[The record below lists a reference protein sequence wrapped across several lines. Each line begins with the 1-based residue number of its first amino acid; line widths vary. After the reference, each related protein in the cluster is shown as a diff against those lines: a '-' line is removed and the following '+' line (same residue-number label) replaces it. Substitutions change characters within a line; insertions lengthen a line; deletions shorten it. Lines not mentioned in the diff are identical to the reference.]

1 MAGFGPGMNTLTV
14 FWPHDAGADGR
25 GQEWVVDMYAGGDG
39 PERYTAASGTR
50 IEDLLKDFVAR
61 AGELLQFQER
71 MGGLLEAVVAVA
83 EDLSLDAV
91 LERVVQSACQ
101 LLRARY
107 GALGVIGDDRALSHF
122 ITVGIDGELAKKIG
136 PLPTGHGVL
145 GLLISDPRPLR
156 LHDLR
161 SHPEAYGFPKHH
173 PPMQSFL
180 GVPVRVRDV
189 VFGNLY
195 LTEKEGGGDFT
206 VEDEELAVALAAAA
220 GVAIE
225 NARLYD
231 DARRRA
237 QWLEACMDV
246 SGLMLGTDPTS
257 SAGLDPIAGR
267 ALRESGSRLAL
278 IVKPAPEG
286 AGYVVAGAN
295 GEDAELFSGLPLSMD
310 AEALQGVL
318 EGGEPLLVDNAADVL
333 GVLEGTVAGPL
344 LAVALSTQGAHHGLL
359 LLVREAGAG
368 PYGRTDVEM
377 GAVFGS
383 HVALALELARVH
395 RLREELLVFT
405 DRDRIARDLH
415 DLVIQRLFAAGLS
428 VQSLNRFTKEDHA
441 LERIRAITGELDE
454 AIRSLRDT
462 IYSLRTGNS
471 DTELLSGR
479 LRRVTRSAA
488 KSMPFAPGLNL
499 EGPVDSVLPDK
510 AEHVV
515 AVVTEGLSNAMRHS
529 GADSIEVSVSALN
542 GRMTVLITDNGNG
555 FNGSA
560 KRNGLSNMEERAR
573 MLDGT
578 CTISGAPDAGTS
590 LEWSIPL

>member
-1 MAGFGPGMNTLTV
+1 MEKANSEM
-14 FWPHDAGADGR
+14 
-25 GQEWVVDMYAGGDG
+25 
-39 PERYTAASGTR
+39 PERYTPAGSLR
-50 IEDLLKDFVAR
+50 IEDLLKDFVSR

-101 LLRARY
+101 LLHARY

-122 ITVGIDGELAKKIG
+122 ITIGIDGELAKNIG

-161 SHPEAYGFPKHH
+161 RHPESYGFPDHH

-231 DARRRA
+231 DARRRS

-246 SGLMLGTDPTS
+246 SGMMLGTDEASTMD
-257 SAGLDPIAGR
+257 GLDPIAER
-267 ALRESGSRLAL
+267 AMLESGSELAL
-278 IVKPAPEG
+278 IVAPSSDG
-286 AGYVVAGAN
+286 SGYVVAGAA
-295 GEDAELFSGLPLSMD
+295 GDHASQFSQMPVAVKPG
-310 AEALQGVL
+310 ALQSVL
-318 EGGEPLLVDNAADVL
+318 AGGDPLLADNAADVL
-333 GVLEGTVAGPL
+333 IALEGYATGPL
-344 LAVALSTQGAHHGLL
+344 LAIALSTQGAHHGFLF
-359 LLVREAGAG
+359 LVRAAGAVAFS
-368 PYGRTDVEM
+368 RTDVEM
-377 GAVFGS
+377 GSVFGS
-383 HVALALELARVH
+383 HVALALELSRVH

-428 VQSLNRFTKEDHA
+428 VQSLNRFTHEDLA
-441 LERIRAITGELDE
+441 LDRIGAITGELDE

-462 IYSLRTGNS
+462 IYSLKRGSS

-479 LRRVTRSAA
+479 IRRVTGSAA
-488 KSMPFAPGLNL
+488 KSIPFAPVLTIT
-499 EGPVDSVLPDK
+499 GPVDSVLPD
-510 AEHVV
+510 AADHVV
-515 AVVTEGLSNAMRHS
+515 AVISEGLSNAIRHS
-529 GADSIEVSVSALN
+529 GADSIEVSVAALS
-542 GRMTVLITDNGNG
+542 GRVTVLITDNGTG
-555 FNGSA
+555 FNEPD
-560 KRNGLSNMEERAR
+560 KRNGLANLEERAS

-578 CTISGAPDAGTS
+578 CTVTSAPGTGTS
-590 LEWSIPL
+590 LEWSVPI

>member
-1 MAGFGPGMNTLTV
+1 MNM
-14 FWPHDAGADGR
+14 HAS
-25 GQEWVVDMYAGGDG
+25 GDG
-39 PERYTAASGTR
+39 PERYTAASGQR
-50 IEDLLKDFVAR
+50 IEDLLKDFVSR

-101 LLRARY
+101 LLHARY

-122 ITVGIDGELAKKIG
+122 ITVGIDDELSQRIG

-161 SHPEAYGFPKHH
+161 QHPEAYGFPKHH

-246 SGLMLGTDPTS
+246 SGLMLGRDPAS
-257 SAGLDPIAGR
+257 SSGGLDPIAGR

-278 IVKPAPEG
+278 IVEPSADG
-286 AGYVVAGAN
+286 VGYIVAGAS
-295 GEDAELFSGLPLSMD
+295 GKDSELFSGLPLSM
-310 AEALQGVL
+310 ESQELKCVL
-318 EGGEPLLVDNAADVL
+318 AGGEPLLVDNAADIL
-333 GVLEGTVAGPL
+333 GVLEGTLAGPL
-344 LAVALSTQGAHHGLL
+344 LAVALSTQGAHHGVL
-359 LLVREAGAG
+359 LLVRDSGAG
-368 PYGRTDVEM
+368 PYSRTDVEM

-428 VQSLNRFTKEDHA
+428 VQSLNRFTQEDLA
-441 LERIRAITGELDE
+441 LERIRAVTGELDE

-462 IYSLRTGNS
+462 IYSLRTGNG

-488 KSMPFAPGLNL
+488 KSMTFTPGLTL
-499 EGPVDSVLPDK
+499 EGPVDAVLPDK
-510 AEHVV
+510 ANHVV
-515 AVVTEGLSNAMRHS
+515 AVVSEGLSNAIRHS
-529 GADSIEVSVSALN
+529 GADSIDVSVSALN
-542 GRMTVLITDNGNG
+542 GRMTIMVTDNGSG
-555 FNGSA
+555 LKGSA
-560 KRNGLSNMEERAR
+560 KRNGLNNMEERAR

-578 CTISGAPDAGTS
+578 CTIKSAPDAGTS

>member
-1 MAGFGPGMNTLTV
+1 
-14 FWPHDAGADGR
+14 
-25 GQEWVVDMYAGGDG
+25 VDMHANGDG
-39 PERYTAASGTR
+39 AERYTTAGSLR
-50 IEDLLKDFVAR
+50 IEDLLKDFVSR

-101 LLRARY
+101 LLHARY

-122 ITVGIDGELAKKIG
+122 ITVGIDGELAKRIG

-161 SHPEAYGFPKHH
+161 RHPEAYGFPKHH

-246 SGLMLGTDPTS
+246 SGLMLGSDPAS
-257 SAGLDPIAGR
+257 SSEGLDPIAGR

-278 IVKPAPEG
+278 IVAPSADG
-286 AGYVVAGAN
+286 VGYVVAGAN
-295 GEDAELFSGLPLSMD
+295 GQDAELFSGLPLSLD
-310 AEALQGVL
+310 SEALQTVL
-318 EGGEPLLVDNAADVL
+318 AGGEPLLVENAADVL
-333 GVLEGTVAGPL
+333 GVLEGSVAGPL

-359 LLVREAGAG
+359 VLVRDAGAG
-368 PYGRTDVEM
+368 AYGRTDVEM

-428 VQSLNRFTKEDHA
+428 VQSLTRFTREGLA
-441 LERIRAITGELDE
+441 LERIGAITGELDE

-462 IYSLRTGNS
+462 IYSLRTSNG

-488 KSMPFAPGLNL
+488 KAMAFTPGLNL
-499 EGPVDSVLPDK
+499 EGPVDSVLPDT
-510 AEHVV
+510 ANHVV
-515 AVVTEGLSNAMRHS
+515 AVVSEGLSNAVRHS
-529 GADSIEVSVSALN
+529 GADSIEVSVSALK
-542 GRMTVLITDNGNG
+542 GRMTVLVTDNGRG
-555 FNGSA
+555 FRGSA
-560 KRNGLSNMEERAR
+560 KRNGLNNMEERAR
-573 MLDGT
+573 ILEGT
-578 CTISGAPDAGTS
+578 CTITSAPDAGTS
-590 LEWSIPL
+590 LEWSVPI

>member
-1 MAGFGPGMNTLTV
+1 MDM
-14 FWPHDAGADGR
+14 HADGDAP
-25 GQEWVVDMYAGGDG
+25 G
-39 PERYTAASGTR
+39 RYTAPSGTR
-50 IEDLLKDFVAR
+50 IEDLLKDFVSR

-122 ITVGIDGELAKKIG
+122 ITVGIDGELAKQIG

-161 SHPEAYGFPKHH
+161 IHPEAYGFPKHH

-195 LTEKEGGGDFT
+195 LTEKVGGGDFT

-246 SGLMLGTDPTS
+246 AGLMLGTDPAH
-257 SAGLDPIAGR
+257 SAGLGPIAGR
-267 ALRESGSRLAL
+267 ALRESGSKLAL
-278 IVKPAPEG
+278 IVEPAADG
-286 AGYVVAGAN
+286 DGYVVAGAD
-295 GEDAELFSGLPLSMD
+295 GEGAELFSRLPLSLD
-310 AEALQGVL
+310 SETLRGVL
-318 EGGEPLLVDNAADVL
+318 SGGDPLLVDNAADVL

-359 LLVREAGAG
+359 LLVRDSGAG
-368 PYGRTDVEM
+368 PYGRIDVEM

-395 RLREELLVFT
+395 RLREELLVYT

-428 VQSLNRFTKEDHA
+428 VQSLNRFTKEELA
-441 LERIRAITGELDE
+441 LDRIRAVTGELDE

-462 IYSLRTGNS
+462 IYSLRTGNG
-471 DTELLSGR
+471 DTELLSAR

-488 KSMPFAPGLNL
+488 KSLPFAPGLML

-515 AVVTEGLSNAMRHS
+515 AVVSEGLSNAIRHS
-529 GADSIEVSVSALN
+529 GADSIEVSVSALD
-542 GRMTVLITDNGNG
+542 GRMTVLVTDNGSG
-555 FNGSA
+555 FNGST
-560 KRNGLSNMEERAR
+560 KRNGLNNMEERAR
-573 MLDGT
+573 MLEGT
-578 CTISGAPDAGTS
+578 CTITGAPGAGTS
-590 LEWSIPL
+590 LEWSVPL

>member
-1 MAGFGPGMNTLTV
+1 MNMHSPGSSPETV
-14 FWPHDAGADGR
+14 S
-25 GQEWVVDMYAGGDG
+25 
-39 PERYTAASGTR
+39 SGNPR
-50 IEDLLKDFVAR
+50 IEDLLKDFVSR
-61 AGELLQFQER
+61 AGELLQSQER
-71 MGGLLEAVVAVA
+71 MAGLLEAVVAVA

-91 LERVVQSACQ
+91 LERVVHSACR
-101 LLRARY
+101 LLHARY
-107 GALGVIGDDRALSHF
+107 GALGVIGDDHALSHF

-161 SHPEAYGFPKHH
+161 KHPEAYGFPEHH

-180 GVPVRVRDV
+180 GVPVRVRDT

-206 VEDEELAVALAAAA
+206 EEDEGLAIALAAAA

-237 QWLEACMDV
+237 RWLEACMDV
-246 SGLMLGTDPTS
+246 SGLMLGSDRDYV
-257 SAGLDPIAGR
+257 AGGLDPIAAR
-267 ALRESGSRLAL
+267 ALQESESRLAL
-278 IVKPAPEG
+278 IVAPAVSGP
-286 AGYVVAGAN
+286 GYIVAGAA
-295 GEDAELFSGLPLSMD
+295 GEQAKAFSGMTLALD
-310 AEALQGVL
+310 APELQDVL
-318 EGGEPLLVDNAADVL
+318 AGGEPVMLDNPAAVFDGIVDAGL
-333 GVLEGTVAGPL
+333 GTL

-359 LLVREAGAG
+359 LLARNPEDLRYA
-368 PYGRTDVEM
+368 RTDIEM

-428 VQSLNRFTKEDHA
+428 VQSLTRFTKDELA
-441 LERIRAITGELDE
+441 TERIRNITGELDE

-462 IYSLRTGNS
+462 IYSLKSSSGE
-471 DTELLSGR
+471 TELLSGR
-479 LRRVTRSAA
+479 IRRVTRSSA
-488 KSMPFAPGLNL
+488 KSMPFTPRLTL
-499 EGPVDSVLPDK
+499 TGPVDAVTPDK
-510 AEHVV
+510 ADNVV
-515 AVVTEGLSNAMRHS
+515 AVVSEGLSNAIRHS
-529 GADSIEVSVSALN
+529 GADSIAVSVAVIK
-542 GRMTVLITDNGNG
+542 GRVTVVITDNGSG
-555 FNGSA
+555 FNDSLE
-560 KRNGLSNMEERAR
+560 RNGLANLEDRAR
-573 MLDGT
+573 MLDGQ
-578 CTISGAPDAGTS
+578 CTITTAPDEGTS
-590 LEWSIPL
+590 VEWSVPL